1 VWIHKRQPIMRAM
14 PHRLAFIDETS
25 TSTKLTRLRG
35 RAPKGERLPGAAPF
49 GHWHTQTF
57 IAALR
62 CHGLTAPWLIEGA
75 MDRDAFDIYIE
86 TQLAP
91 TLQAGDVVILDN
103 LKVHE
108 SAKAAAALK
117 ARGAWFLFLP
127 AYSPDLNPIEM
138 AFAKLKAHL
147 RAARARTYD
156 ALWRAVGD
164 ICSLFDPR
172 ECWNFLRHAGYASD

>member
-1 VWIHKRQPIMRAM
+1 MRAM

-35 RAPKGERLPGAAPF
+35 RSMKGERLPGAAPF

-62 CHGLTAPWLIEGA
+62 CHGLTAPWLVEGA

-138 AFAKLKAHL
+138 AFAKLKALL
-147 RAARARTYD
+147 RKAAARTRDTLWDKIGD
-156 ALWRAVGD
+156 ALNA
-164 ICSLFDPR
+164 FTPQ
-172 ECWNFLRHAGYASD
+172 ECANYYRHAGYAPL